1 MSTTKNLGGLSRKW
15 IGKTPICKIS
25 KIKKLRKR
33 FLWFLPEGCREG
45 PSKNWNRRKKNNKR
59 RQEGQRNQVSKV
71 TPGVGPP
78 KREGTPETLLSAPG
92 ELSTLPTFCVLGNER
107 HLSLQQSRKRTLSFS
122 IIDRRVSE
130 TEPPPTLKAL
140 AQTLPSRVL
149 PFDQWRI
156 KTFNS
161 SRPTIFCF
169 HTRTNP
175 GPYLSEHIKQRTTVW
190 VVSRTAEIQCTK
202 QKNFTS
208 HWDS

>member
-140 AQTLPSRVL
+140 AQKCHHVL
-149 PFDQWRI
+149 YRLINDVLR
-156 KTFNS
+156 
-161 SRPTIFCF
+161 
-169 HTRTNP
+169 
-175 GPYLSEHIKQRTTVW
+175 LSTHH
-190 VVSRTAEIQCTK
+190 VSRFFVFIREQIPAPIWENT
-202 QKNFTS
+202 
-208 HWDS
+208 